1 MMSQT
6 RQYLLFALILIAALG
21 AAREKYL
28 MSRTRKYLLFAL
40 ILIAALLSAVLR
52 LVQLVPVAKRPKR
65 QEGKTK

>member
-6 RQYLLFALILIAALG
+6 RQ
-21 AAREKYL
+21 
-28 MSRTRKYLLFAL
+28 YLLFAL